1 VSRLVRN
8 RYDVDEKLETPFNA
22 ANLKMTLKYV
32 ARYKWK
38 LILALLLSAVGSV
51 VGLTGPMLMQKAVD
65 VAIPKKDM
73 QELFHLACLLAA
85 TIFINIIFNAI
96 RSVLVA
102 QAGQNIVHDIRKD
115 LFDHLQVLPFSY
127 YDSRPHGKILVRV
140 VHYVNA
146 VSNALSNGILN
157 FIIEIINIVFIIFF
171 MFKVSP
177 PLAEVTV
184 SGLPLVAAF
193 ILFIKPRQHKAWRD
207 VNNKNTNVN
216 AFVQESIEGAHVI
229 EAFDREKEN
238 DRILEGLLKKRKK
251 SWMHAIYIS
260 NSVWFTTETVSQIV
274 FTMVYIAG
282 AYWMHPMVSFGVLLA
297 MGSYVNRFWQPIIN
311 LANIYND
318 FVNAISYL
326 ERIFETMNE
335 PAVIEDK
342 PNAVPLP
349 PVRGEVEFHD
359 VSFGYDPG
367 QLILKHV
374 SFSAAPGES
383 IALVGPTGA
392 GKTTIVS
399 LLSRFYNIDSG
410 EILIDGHNIMDVTLH
425 SLRSQMG
432 VMLQDSFIF
441 SGTIADNI
449 RYGEL
454 DATEEEVE
462 DAAKLL
468 RADEFIQRLPNGYQ
482 TVVTER
488 GGGLSQGQKQLLA
501 FARTLLSNPRILIL
515 DEATSSIDTATEQL
529 IQRDISL
536 LMKGRTSFI
545 IAHRLST
552 IRNCTRIMYISD
564 GQIKEVGSH
573 DELMAR
579 KGLYYRLYQ
588 SQYRQHPDNRHL
600 DRVEQSSSNVPDFA
614 KY

>member
-1 VSRLVRN
+1 MRN
-8 RYDVDEKLETPFNA
+8 RYDEDEKLETPFNA
-22 ANLKMTLKYV
+22 ANLKVALRYV
-32 ARYKWK
+32 GRYKWK
-38 LILALLLSAVGSV
+38 LIFALVLSAVGSV
-51 VGLTGPMLMQKAVD
+51 VGLTGPMLMEKAVD
-65 VAIPKKDM
+65 AAIPQKNVQM
-73 QELFHLACLLAA
+73 LFRLTGLLAA
-85 TIFINIIFNAI
+85 TILINIIFNAI

-102 QAGQNIVHDIRKD
+102 QAGQSIVHDIRKD
-115 LFDHLQVLPFSY
+115 LFDHLQDLPFSY

-140 VHYVNA
+140 VHYVNS

-157 FIIEIINIVFIIFF
+157 FIIEIINIIFIIFF

-193 ILFIKPRQHKAWRD
+193 IFFIKPRQHKAWRD

-216 AFVQESIEGAHVI
+216 AFVQESIEGARVI
-229 EAFDREKEN
+229 EAFDRGQEN
-238 DRILEGLLKKRKK
+238 DTILQKLLKKRKK
-251 SWMHAIYIS
+251 SWMRAVYIS
-260 NSVWFTTETVSQIV
+260 NTVWFTTETVSQVV
-274 FTMVYIAG
+274 FTLVYLAG
-282 AYWMHPMVSFGVLLA
+282 VYWIHPMVSFGVLLA
-297 MGSYVNRFWQPIIN
+297 MGSYVSRFWQPIIN

-318 FVNAISYL
+318 FINAVSYL

-335 PAVIEDK
+335 PPVIEDK
-342 PNAVPLP
+342 PGAVPLP
-349 PVRGEVEFHD
+349 PVRGRVEFRD

-367 QLILKHV
+367 RMILKHV
-374 SFSAAPGES
+374 SFTAEPGES

-399 LLSRFYNIDSG
+399 LLSRFYDING
-410 EILIDGHNIMDVTLH
+410 GAVLIDGTSVGDVTLH

-432 VMLQDSFIF
+432 IMMQDSFIF

-449 RYGEL
+449 RYGKL
-454 DATEEEVE
+454 DATDEEVE
-462 DAAKLL
+462 NAAKLL
-468 RADEFIQRLPNGYQ
+468 RADEFIRGLPDGYR
-482 TVVTER
+482 TVVKER

-501 FARTLLSNPRILIL
+501 FARTLISDPRILIL

-552 IRNCTRIMYISD
+552 IRDCTRIMYIDD
-564 GQIKEVGSH
+564 GRIMETGSH

-588 SQYRQHPDNRHL
+588 SQYRHPGD
-600 DRVEQSSSNVPDFA
+600 PDDLRQFGDAAPGFA
-614 KY
+614 E